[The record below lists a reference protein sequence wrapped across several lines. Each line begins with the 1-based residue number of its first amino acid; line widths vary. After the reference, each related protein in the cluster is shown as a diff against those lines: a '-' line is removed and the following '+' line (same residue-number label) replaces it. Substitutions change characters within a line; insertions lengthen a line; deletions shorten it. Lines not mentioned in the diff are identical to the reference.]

1 VQIFHRKKDKEKE
14 KEKGIEGGDV
24 GSSEGGGSGTTT
36 VEEESLKLEEEFEG
50 REVREWAT
58 RVNSRGDDLDDQ
70 GAVVNPS
77 SHDFDYTVLGHG

>member
-14 KEKGIEGGDV
+14 KERSIEGGDV
-24 GSSEGGGSGTTT
+24 GSREGGGSGTTA
-36 VEEESLKLEEEFEG
+36 VEEEFEG

-58 RVNSRGDDLDDQ
+58 RVNSRGDELDDQ

>member
-1 VQIFHRKKDKEKE
+1 MQIFHRKKDKEKE
-14 KEKGIEGGDV
+14 NERTIEGGDV
-24 GSSEGGGSGTTT
+24 GCCVGGGSGTTA

-58 RVNSRGDDLDDQ
+58 RVNSRGDELDDQ